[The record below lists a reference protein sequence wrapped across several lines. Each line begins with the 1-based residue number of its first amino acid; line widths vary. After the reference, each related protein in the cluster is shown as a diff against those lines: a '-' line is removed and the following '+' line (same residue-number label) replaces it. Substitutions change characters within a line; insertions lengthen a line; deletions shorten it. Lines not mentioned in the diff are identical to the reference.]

1 MGSGLIRI
9 VLEPLPGKCVG
20 TVARERYWQGVDR
33 LMKRFAEDEPSE
45 DLEEEVETLR
55 AFLETADVASVRRT
69 TEEIAET
76 GRRARVILSRDAG
89 GGLEVH
95 VHPLAGGD

>member
-1 MGSGLIRI
+1 MI
-9 VLEPLPGKCVG
+9 EPLPGKCVG

-45 DLEEEVETLR
+45 DLAEEVETLR
-55 AFLETADVASVRRT
+55 AFLETADLASVRRT

-76 GRRARVILSRDAG
+76 GRRARVILTREAG
-89 GGLEVH
+89 GGLDVR
-95 VHPLAGGD
+95 VRPLEGGA